1 MNRFSESKG
10 VTFGDILIHARKKI
24 ANISLKGLYL
34 GCKVLKNLESLFN
47 THL

>member
-10 VTFGDILIHARKKI
+10 VTFGHYLFTRARRLK
-24 ANISLKGLYL
+24 ISLKGLYL
-34 GCKVLKNLESLFN
+34 GCKVLKNLESHFN